1 MKNFTST
8 HLRQKR
14 KRLLKKLKSIEE
26 NMIRGSLIERY
37 KQCGK
42 TNCHCNEGSKH
53 GPTYYLSVS
62 IPDAK
67 TVLIYVSMENK
78 VIVEEALENYRKA
91 QKIIGEISDINR
103 ELLLRKVNF

>member
-1 MKNFTST
+1 MKNLTSA

-14 KRLLKKLKSIEE
+14 KRLLKQLKSIEE

-42 TNCHCNEGSKH
+42 SNCHCNEGSKH

-62 IPDAK
+62 IPDAR

-78 VIVEEALENYRKA
+78 VIVEEALENYRKT

-103 ELLLRKVNF
+103 ELLSRKVNF

>member
-14 KRLLKKLKSIEE
+14 RRLYKKLHSIEE
-26 NMIRGSLIERY
+26 SMMRGSLIERY

-42 TNCHCNEGSKH
+42 ANCHCNEGSKH
-53 GPTYYLSVS
+53 GPSYYLSVS
-62 IPDAK
+62 VPDSRS
-67 TVLIYVSMENK
+67 VLVYISMENK
-78 VIVEEALENYRKA
+78 AIVEEALKNYRVA

>member
-14 KRLLKKLKSIEE
+14 KRLYKKLHSIEE

-42 TNCHCNEGSKH
+42 INCHCNEGSKH

-62 IPDAK
+62 IPGAK
-67 TVLIYVSMENK
+67 TVLIYVSIENK
-78 VIVEEALENYRKA
+78 VIIEEALDNYRKS